1 MLCSLGEKQK
11 TSEIGTRKK
20 GNEEKITLTPP
31 SKTQPP
37 DPHFPKKKKKNL
49 NSYLF
54 KNFIFDYWM
63 ANPPSRRFRK
73 TYKPINHWTAWL
85 PSDSLAFK
93 AMTAWNSFKFGA
105 IASVLRRQGRPD
117 LAFMISSGWKVWKLY
132 NNEKL
137 DFHVFYCSR
146 VANEIMGRL
155 PASEREDFRMV
166 WAPPK
171 DSWG

>member
-1 MLCSLGEKQK
+1 
-11 TSEIGTRKK
+11 
-20 GNEEKITLTPP
+20 
-31 SKTQPP
+31 
-37 DPHFPKKKKKNL
+37 
-49 NSYLF
+49 
-54 KNFIFDYWM
+54 M

-85 PSDSLAFK
+85 PSKSLAFK
-93 AMTAWNSFKFGA
+93 AMTHWNSFKFGA
-105 IASVLRRQGRPD
+105 IAAVLRRQGRPD

-155 PASEREDFRMV
+155 PASERDDFRMV

>member
-31 SKTQPP
+31 SKTQTL
-37 DPHFPKKKKKNL
+37 DPHFPKKKKKTL